1 MPTAAEVSE
10 GVKRTEGYR
19 LRSSCCIRAMLAVAS
34 TLVPKANITWCV
46 LSVITVVFAVNENT
60 PRRYT
65 PPRQE
70 YRYKNNENIGVWG
83 HIPHF
88 FDSYGP
94 IIREDFTFYTK
105 YR

>member
-1 MPTAAEVSE
+1 MPTAAEVSD

-19 LRSSCCIRAMLAVAS
+19 PRSSCCIRAMVAVAS
-34 TLVPKANITWCV
+34 ALEPKANITLCV
-46 LSVITVVFAVNENT
+46 LSVISVVFVVYENT

-70 YRYKNNENIGVWG
+70 YRYKNKENIGAKG
-83 HIPHF
+83 RFLHF
-88 FDSYGP
+88 FASHGP